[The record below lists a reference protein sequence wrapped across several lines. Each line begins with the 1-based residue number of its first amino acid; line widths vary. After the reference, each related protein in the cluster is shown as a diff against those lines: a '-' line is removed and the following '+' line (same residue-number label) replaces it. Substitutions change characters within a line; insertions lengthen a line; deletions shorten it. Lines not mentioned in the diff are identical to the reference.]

1 MDTAVTPPTSVRHA
15 AIVKIAAPVRRVF
28 TRRNWLFHLTVLG
41 PIALASLYY
50 GLIAS
55 DVYLSESRFVVRNH
69 QQQTQLPTDSSG
81 GGASSLLQSAGLMS
95 HSDDDANS
103 VHDYI
108 LSRDALRALD
118 AKLDI
123 QRMFSSHGIDFLNR
137 FHGLLYFRDNFEWLY
152 LYYGDRIV
160 EADLDDTTSITT
172 LTIRAYS
179 AEDARRI
186 NAMLVDLAEQ
196 LVNRMNERSRHD
208 LIDVAAEEVHLSEG
222 RVIAATLAL
231 SGYRNKRRLY
241 DPDIQSEQQLEGVSK
256 LQGDLI
262 AAEAQIAQ
270 VRKVSP
276 SNPGLP
282 ALVAQA
288 DSLRSAIA
296 SETAKVA
303 GGRGSLSSKS
313 SEFERLTLE
322 QGFAEKQLEIATI
335 TLESAKSD
343 ARRQEL
349 YLDRLVEPN
358 GPDYP
363 MEPRRFRSL
372 AVVLGIGVIA
382 WGVLSLILASIREH
396 VD

>member
-1 MDTAVTPPTSVRHA
+1 MDTSVTPPVTGRLGV
-15 AIVKIAAPVRRVF
+15 ILKIAAPVRRVLTSRHRVF
-28 TRRNWLFHLTVLG
+28 QLTVLV
-41 PIALASLYY
+41 PLALASLYY
-50 GLIAS
+50 GVIAS
-55 DVYLSESRFVVRNH
+55 DIYVSESRFVVRNH
-69 QQQTQLPTDSSG
+69 KQSTPLSLGSG
-81 GGASSLLQSAGLMS
+81 ADSLLQSTGLMS
-95 HSDDDANS
+95 QSGDDANS

-108 LSRDALRALD
+108 LSRDALRELN
-118 AKLDI
+118 AKLDMN
-123 QRMFSSHGIDFLNR
+123 RMFSSRGIDFLNR
-137 FHGLLYFRDNFEWLY
+137 FRGLLYWRNNFEWLY
-152 LYYGDRIV
+152 LYYTDRV
-160 EADLDDTTSITT
+160 VDAELDTSSSITT
-172 LTIRAYS
+172 LTVRAFS

-186 NAMLVDLAEQ
+186 NAMLVGLAEQ

-208 LIDVAAEEVHLSEG
+208 LIDVATDEVHLAEG
-222 RVIAATLAL
+222 RVVAATLAL
-231 SGYRNKRRLY
+231 STYRNKQRLY
-241 DPDIQSEQQLEGVSK
+241 EPDIQSEQQLEGVSK
-256 LQGDLI
+256 VQGDLI

-270 VRKVSP
+270 VRKISP

-288 DSLRSAIA
+288 DALRAAVA

-322 QGFAEKQLEIATI
+322 QGFAEKQLEIANI
-335 TLESAKSD
+335 ALESARSD

-358 GPDYP
+358 SPDYA
-363 MEPRRFRSL
+363 MEPRRLRSL
-372 AVVLGIGVIA
+372 AVVLGIGLIA

>member
-1 MDTAVTPPTSVRHA
+1 LDTTVTPPVTGRLGV
-15 AIVKIAAPVRRVF
+15 ILKIAAPVRRVL
-28 TRRNWLFHLTVLG
+28 TRRHWVFHLAVLVPMAVAG
-41 PIALASLYY
+41 LYY

-55 DVYLSESRFVVRNH
+55 DVYVSESRFVVRNH
-69 QQQTQLPTDSSG
+69 KQQTPLSLDSS
-81 GGASSLLQSAGLMS
+81 GASSLLQSTGLMS
-95 HSDDDANS
+95 NTDDGANS

-108 LSRDALRALD
+108 LSRDALRELD
-118 AKLDI
+118 AKLDMN
-123 QRMFSSHGIDFLNR
+123 RMFSSHGIDFLNR
-137 FHGLLYFRDNFEWLY
+137 FRGLLYWRNNFEWLY

-160 EADLDDTTSITT
+160 DADLDTSTSITT
-172 LTIRAYS
+172 LTVRAFS
-179 AEDARRI
+179 AEDAQRI
-186 NAMLVDLAEQ
+186 NAMLVGLAEQ

-208 LIDVAAEEVHLSEG
+208 LIDVAAEEVRLAEG
-222 RVIAATLAL
+222 RTIAATLAL
-231 SGYRNKRRLY
+231 STYRNKQRLY
-241 DPDIQSEQQLEGVSK
+241 EPDIQSEQQLEGVSK

-282 ALVAQA
+282 ALIAQA
-288 DSLRSAIA
+288 DSLRSAVA
-296 SETAKVA
+296 SETGKVA

-322 QGFAEKQLEIATI
+322 QGFAEKQLEIANI
-335 TLESAKSD
+335 ALETARSD

-358 GPDYP
+358 RPDYP
-363 MEPRRFRSL
+363 MEPRRIRSM
-372 AVVLGIGVIA
+372 AVILGIGMIA

-396 VD
+396 LD